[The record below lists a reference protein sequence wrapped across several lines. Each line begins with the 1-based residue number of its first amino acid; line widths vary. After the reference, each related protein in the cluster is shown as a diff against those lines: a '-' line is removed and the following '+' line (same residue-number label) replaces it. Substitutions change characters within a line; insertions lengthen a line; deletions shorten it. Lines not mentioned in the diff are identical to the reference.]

1 MKTEIVILLSTITT
15 IGLNCIGAAPAVMN
29 IMDGYNLKTSYE
41 LILVHISLV
50 ILSIVICYMAF
61 SIRNNK

>member
-1 MKTEIVILLSTITT
+1 MKTELIILLATIAT

-50 ILSIVICYMAF
+50 ILSIIICYMAF

>member
-1 MKTEIVILLSTITT
+1 MKTEIVILLATITT

-50 ILSIVICYMAF
+50 VLAIVIYYMAF
-61 SIRNNK
+61 SIKNNK

>member
-1 MKTEIVILLSTITT
+1 MKTELIILLATIAT

-61 SIRNNK
+61 SIKNNK

>member
-1 MKTEIVILLSTITT
+1 MKTEIVILLATITT
-15 IGLNCIGAAPAVMN
+15 IGLNCIGAAPAIMN

-50 ILSIVICYMAF
+50 VLAIVICYMAF
-61 SIRNNK
+61 SIKNNK

>member
-1 MKTEIVILLSTITT
+1 MKTEIVILLATITT
-15 IGLNCIGAAPAVMN
+15 IGLNCIGVAPAVMN
-29 IMDGYNLKTSYE
+29 IMGGYNLKTSYE

>member
-1 MKTEIVILLSTITT
+1 MKTEIVILLATITT

-50 ILSIVICYMAF
+50 LLAIIICYMAF
-61 SIRNNK
+61 SIKNNK

>member
-1 MKTEIVILLSTITT
+1 MKTEIIILLATITT
-15 IGLNCIGAAPAVMN
+15 IGLNCIGAAPAIMN

-50 ILSIVICYMAF
+50 VLAIIICYMAF
-61 SIRNNK
+61 SIKNNK

>member
-1 MKTEIVILLSTITT
+1 MKTEIIILLATITT

-50 ILSIVICYMAF
+50 VLAIVICYMAF
-61 SIRNNK
+61 SIKNNK